1 MAVTTIAISAPI
13 AISAA
18 VRANGNS
25 DAARSRTGADED
37 ADEGAEP
44 VAALPAVRSV
54 PILMSLL
61 DARGAHGSTFR
72 PELGT
77 QERRQERTPGTSS
90 PDWQRRLAGRRKHS
104 ITRHKIPVTET
115 GGEVRAA
122 GRASRATTLRG
133 RFPCCPR
140 PWLGAH
146 RCAAPRLAG
155 AAQCCRGGR
164 ARSGRAR
171 QFRRRSRSCL
181 LYTSDAADEEDS
193 VD

>member
-37 ADEGAEP
+37 AEP
-44 VAALPAVRSV
+44 VAALLAVRSV

-133 RFPCCPR
+133 RFTCCP
-140 PWLGAH
+140 
-146 RCAAPRLAG
+146 
-155 AAQCCRGGR
+155 
-164 ARSGRAR
+164 
-171 QFRRRSRSCL
+171 
-181 LYTSDAADEEDS
+181 
-193 VD
+193 